1 MISPSTQVVNG
12 LIIPHLEPIWMS
24 RTFALHDP
32 VVRDPYARWC
42 GRGETVRGLPIPI
55 NDDHMGFLRKSITWS
70 ALPTI

>member
-1 MISPSTQVVNG
+1 
-12 LIIPHLEPIWMS
+12 MS

-42 GRGETVRGLPIPI
+42 GRGEIVRGLPIPI